1 MIAKQKKEFEQER
14 KLMVQEQL
22 IPRGITD
29 KRVLAAFM
37 KVPRHKFV
45 PVRYMEEA
53 YGDYPVSI
61 GEGQTISQPYMVALM
76 TQCLE
81 LKENDKVLEIGTG
94 SGYQAAILAE
104 LADKVYTTERISALS
119 KNAQGVLQKLGY
131 TNIKLKLGDGSLGW
145 EEFTPYDGIIV
156 TCAAPSAPEPL
167 KKQLKE
173 NGRLVIPVGESFSQ
187 TLAVVKKRKGK
198 FTEEDICGCVFVPL
212 VGKYGWRRYA

>member
-1 MIAKQKKEFEQER
+1 
-14 KLMVQEQL
+14 MVQKQL

-29 KRVLAAFM
+29 KRVLEAFT

-45 PVRYMEEA
+45 PGRCIEEA

-81 LKENDKVLEIGTG
+81 VKENDKVLEIGTG

-104 LADKVYTTERISALS
+104 LADKVYTTERISGLS
-119 KNAQGVLQKLGY
+119 KNAQGVLQELGY
-131 TNIKLKLGDGSLGW
+131 TNIKLKVRDGSLGW
-145 EEFTPYDGIIV
+145 EEFAPYDGIIV

-173 NGRLVIPVGESFSQ
+173 NGRLVIPIGGSFSQ
-187 TLAVVKKRKGK
+187 TLSVVKKRKGG
-198 FTEEDICGCVFVPL
+198 FSEEDICGCVFVPL
-212 VGKYGWRRYA
+212 IGKYGCKQ

>member
-1 MIAKQKKEFEQER
+1 MKQEKEFEQER

-29 KRVLAAFM
+29 KRVLEAFT

-94 SGYQAAILAE
+94 SGYQAAILAK
-104 LADKVYTTERISALS
+104 LADKVYTTERISVLS
-119 KNAQGVLQKLGY
+119 KNAQGVLQELGY
-131 TNIKLKLGDGSLGW
+131 TNIKLKVGDGSLGW
-145 EEFTPYDGIIV
+145 PDYAPYTGILV
-156 TCAAPSAPEPL
+156 TAGAPEIPNTL
-167 KKQLKE
+167 IEQLDE
-173 NGRLVIPVGESFSQ
+173 NGRLVIY
-187 TLAVVKKRKGK
+187 TTRKAGQ
-198 FTEEDICGCVFVPL
+198 L
-212 VGKYGWRRYA
+212 